1 MGGVT
6 RVCIQSAEDIRHLGE
21 LDKKM
26 WTVLSCPVNGLE
38 ISSDSLSLMD
48 QDGDGQLRLKEVVAT
63 AEWLCAT
70 LKDAQSLF
78 EKKDS
83 IAIDNISDE
92 SLVAVARKVN
102 ADADVSSLADVQAAI
117 DAVTIEAQEV
127 PAAPLEADVIAAYKE
142 KSAEYAAYFEQEKL
156 QKLGLASIP
165 EDAPKPGMTEKKFV
179 EMGKQI
185 ADWESEVESLK
196 LKVERISLAD
206 VQAAI
211 DAVTIEAQEVPAA
224 PLEADVIAAY
234 KEKSA
239 EYAAYFEQEKLQK
252 LGLASIPEETPK
264 PGMTEKK
271 FVEMGK
277 QIADWEA
284 AKAAAET
291 ANADALA
298 AAKAEFEPLRK
309 LLLLHRDFYR
319 LLRNFVTLED
329 FYDND
334 EKTIASFQAGTLILD
349 QRACKLCIRVNDLA
363 KHDSQ
368 APLSGMYLLYC
379 NCENKKTGKK
389 LQIVAAMTQGEIK
402 NLSVGKNGIF
412 YDNDGLDYDA
422 TVFKI
427 IENPISIRQAFW
439 TPYRK
444 MAKWVEDKI
453 NKSAA
458 EKDAKAFDDMTAK
471 ADAAANPNAE
481 KKPAFDIAKFAG
493 IFAAIGMALGM
504 IGTALAAV
512 AGGLASLNWWQL
524 IIVFICILLVIS
536 GPSMIMAWMKLRRRN
551 LAPVLNANGWAVNAD
566 AIISVPFGLK
576 LTEQVRF
583 PFTKNPVKKS
593 PAGKI
598 CLVILL
604 LIILGLGGYGIY
616 KYITKE
622 EVTAEEVMEVTE
634 TEANPAL
641 TMEETEAPA
650 ETPETEMGAE

>member
-1 MGGVT
+1 MSKYKWSFANVGGVT
-6 RVCIQSAEDIRHLGE
+6 RVRIKSAEDVRHLGE

-38 ISSDSLSLMD
+38 ISSDSLRLMD

-63 AEWLCAT
+63 ADWLCAT
-70 LKDAQSLF
+70 LRDPQSLF
-78 EKKDS
+78 EQSDVINIKN
-83 IAIDNISDE
+83 IADEGIRVISDK
-92 SLVAVARKVN
+92 LQKDGKVA
-102 ADADVSSLADVQAAI
+102 LADVQAAI
-117 DAVTIEAQEV
+117 DGIAIETPEM
-127 PAAPLEADVIAAYKE
+127 PAAPFEADVIAAYKA
-142 KSAEYAAYFEQEKL
+142 KSPEYAAYFEQEKL

-165 EDAPKPGMTEKKFV
+165 EDAPKPGMTEKKFI
-179 EMGKQI
+179 EMGDQI
-185 ADWESEVESLK
+185 SKWESEVESIK
-196 LKVERISLAD
+196 SKVES
-206 VQAAI
+206 
-211 DAVTIEAQEVPAA
+211 
-224 PLEADVIAAY
+224 
-234 KEKSA
+234 
-239 EYAAYFEQEKLQK
+239 
-252 LGLASIPEETPK
+252 
-264 PGMTEKK
+264 
-271 FVEMGK
+271 EM
-277 QIADWEA
+277 
-284 AKAAAET
+284 
-291 ANADALA
+291 A

-334 EKTIASFQAGTLILD
+334 EKTVASFLAGTLILD

-412 YDNDGLDYDA
+412 YDNNGLDYDA

-427 IENPISIRQAFW
+427 IENPISLRQAFW
-439 TPYRK
+439 NPYRK

-458 EKDAKAFDDMTAK
+458 EKDAKTFDDMTAK
-471 ADAAANPNAE
+471 VATAADPNAE
-481 KKPAFDIAKFAG
+481 KKSAFDIAKFAG

-504 IGTALAAV
+504 IGTALASV
-512 AGGLASLNWWQL
+512 AQGWIRLTWWQQ
-524 IIVFICILLVIS
+524 IIVFVCILLIIS

-551 LAPVLNANGWAVNAD
+551 LAPVLNANGWAINAD
-566 AIISVPFGLK
+566 SIISVPFGLK

-583 PFTKNPVKKS
+583 PFTKNPAKKS

-598 CLVILL
+598 FLVILL
-604 LIILGLGGYGIY
+604 LIILGLGGFGIY

-622 EVTAEEVMEVTE
+622 EVTAEEVMEATE
-634 TEANPAL
+634 AEANPAVSL
-641 TMEETEAPA
+641 ENAEASETEEDA
-650 ETPETEMGAE
+650 E

>member
-6 RVCIQSAEDIRHLGE
+6 RVRIKSAEDVRHLGE

-38 ISSDSLSLMD
+38 ISSDSLRLMD

-63 AEWLCAT
+63 ADWLCAI
-70 LKDAQSLF
+70 LRDPQSLF
-78 EKKDS
+78 EQSDVIKIEN
-83 IAIDNISDE
+83 IADEGIRVISDK
-92 SLVAVARKVN
+92 LQKDGKVA
-102 ADADVSSLADVQAAI
+102 LADVQAAI
-117 DAVTIEAQEV
+117 DAIAIETPEM
-127 PAAPLEADVIAAYKE
+127 PAAPFEADVIAAYKA
-142 KSAEYAAYFEQEKL
+142 KSPEYAAYFEQEKL

-165 EDAPKPGMTEKKFV
+165 EDAPKPGMTEKKFI
-179 EMGKQI
+179 EMGDQI
-185 ADWESEVESLK
+185 SKWESEVESIK
-196 LKVERISLAD
+196 SKVES
-206 VQAAI
+206 
-211 DAVTIEAQEVPAA
+211 
-224 PLEADVIAAY
+224 
-234 KEKSA
+234 
-239 EYAAYFEQEKLQK
+239 
-252 LGLASIPEETPK
+252 
-264 PGMTEKK
+264 
-271 FVEMGK
+271 EM
-277 QIADWEA
+277 
-284 AKAAAET
+284 
-291 ANADALA
+291 A

-334 EKTIASFQAGTLILD
+334 EKTVASFLAGTLILD

-412 YDNDGLDYDA
+412 YDNNGLDYDA

-427 IENPISIRQAFW
+427 IENPISLRQAFW
-439 TPYRK
+439 NPYRK

-458 EKDAKAFDDMTAK
+458 EKDAKTFDDMTAK
-471 ADAAANPNAE
+471 VATAADPNAE
-481 KKPAFDIAKFAG
+481 KKSAFDIAKFAG

-504 IGTALAAV
+504 IGTALASV
-512 AGGLASLNWWQL
+512 AQGWIGLTWWQQ
-524 IIVFICILLVIS
+524 IIVFVCILLIIS

-551 LAPVLNANGWAVNAD
+551 LAPVLNANGWAINAD
-566 AIISVPFGLK
+566 SIISVPFGLK

-583 PFTKNPVKKS
+583 PFTKNPAKKN

-598 CLVILL
+598 FLVILL
-604 LIILGLGGYGIY
+604 LIILGLGGFGIY

-622 EVTAEEVMEVTE
+622 EVTAEEVMEATE
-634 TEANPAL
+634 AEANPAVSL
-641 TMEETEAPA
+641 ENAEVSETE
-650 ETPETEMGAE
+650 EGAE

>member
-1 MGGVT
+1 MSKYKWSFANVGGVT
-6 RVCIQSAEDIRHLGE
+6 RVRIKSAEDVRHLGE

-38 ISSDSLSLMD
+38 ISSDSLRLMD

-63 AEWLCAT
+63 ADWLCAT
-70 LKDAQSLF
+70 LRDPQSLF
-78 EKKDS
+78 EQSDVIKIEN
-83 IAIDNISDE
+83 IADEGIRVISDK
-92 SLVAVARKVN
+92 LQKDGKVA
-102 ADADVSSLADVQAAI
+102 LADVQAAI
-117 DAVTIEAQEV
+117 DAIAIETPEM
-127 PAAPLEADVIAAYKE
+127 PAAPFEADVIAAYKA
-142 KSAEYAAYFEQEKL
+142 KSPEYAAYFEQEKL

-165 EDAPKPGMTEKKFV
+165 EDAPKPGMTEKKFI
-179 EMGKQI
+179 EMGDQI
-185 ADWESEVESLK
+185 SKWESEVESIK
-196 LKVERISLAD
+196 SKVES
-206 VQAAI
+206 
-211 DAVTIEAQEVPAA
+211 
-224 PLEADVIAAY
+224 
-234 KEKSA
+234 
-239 EYAAYFEQEKLQK
+239 
-252 LGLASIPEETPK
+252 
-264 PGMTEKK
+264 
-271 FVEMGK
+271 EM
-277 QIADWEA
+277 
-284 AKAAAET
+284 
-291 ANADALA
+291 A

-334 EKTIASFQAGTLILD
+334 EKTVASFLAGTLILD

-427 IENPISIRQAFW
+427 IENPISLRQAFW
-439 TPYRK
+439 NPYRK

-458 EKDAKAFDDMTAK
+458 EKDAKTFDDMTAK
-471 ADAAANPNAE
+471 VATAADPNAE
-481 KKPAFDIAKFAG
+481 KKSAFDIAKFAG

-504 IGTALAAV
+504 IGTALV
-512 AGGLASLNWWQL
+512 KVGEGMKDLPWWQYL
-524 IIVFICILLVIS
+524 IIFVCILLIIS

-551 LAPVLNANGWAVNAD
+551 LAPVLNANGWAINAD
-566 AIISVPFGLK
+566 SIISVPFGLK

-583 PFTKNPVKKS
+583 PFTQNPAKKN

-598 CLVILL
+598 FLVILL
-604 LIILGLGGYGIY
+604 LIILGLGGFGIY

-622 EVTAEEVMEVTE
+622 EVTAEEVMEATE
-634 TEANPAL
+634 AEANPAL
-641 TMEETEAPA
+641 TLENAEAP
-650 ETPETEMGAE
+650 ETKEAQQ

>member
-1 MGGVT
+1 MSKYKWSFANVGGVT
-6 RVCIQSAEDIRHLGE
+6 RVRIKSAEDVRHLGE

-38 ISSDSLSLMD
+38 ISSDSLRLMD

-63 AEWLCAT
+63 ADWLCAT
-70 LKDAQSLF
+70 LQDPQSLF
-78 EKKDS
+78 EQSDVIKIEN
-83 IAIDNISDE
+83 IADEGIRVISDK
-92 SLVAVARKVN
+92 LQKDGKVA
-102 ADADVSSLADVQAAI
+102 LADVQAAI
-117 DAVTIEAQEV
+117 DAIAIETPEM
-127 PAAPLEADVIAAYKE
+127 PAAPFEADVIAAYKA
-142 KSAEYAAYFEQEKL
+142 KSPEYAAYFEQEKL

-165 EDAPKPGMTEKKFV
+165 EDAPKPGMTEKKFI
-179 EMGKQI
+179 EMGDQI
-185 ADWESEVESLK
+185 SKWESEVESIK
-196 LKVERISLAD
+196 SKVES
-206 VQAAI
+206 
-211 DAVTIEAQEVPAA
+211 
-224 PLEADVIAAY
+224 
-234 KEKSA
+234 
-239 EYAAYFEQEKLQK
+239 
-252 LGLASIPEETPK
+252 
-264 PGMTEKK
+264 
-271 FVEMGK
+271 EM
-277 QIADWEA
+277 
-284 AKAAAET
+284 
-291 ANADALA
+291 A

-334 EKTIASFQAGTLILD
+334 EKTVASFLAGTLILD

-427 IENPISIRQAFW
+427 IENPISLRQAFW
-439 TPYRK
+439 NPYRK

-458 EKDAKAFDDMTAK
+458 EKDAKTFDDMTAK
-471 ADAAANPNAE
+471 VATAADPNVE
-481 KKPAFDIAKFAG
+481 KKSAFDIAKFAG

-504 IGTALAAV
+504 IGTALV
-512 AGGLASLNWWQL
+512 EVGKEMSGLAWWQYL
-524 IIVFICILLVIS
+524 IIFVCILLIIS

-551 LAPVLNANGWAVNAD
+551 LAPVLNANGWAINAD
-566 AIISVPFGLK
+566 SIISVPFGLK

-583 PFTKNPVKKS
+583 PFTKNPAKKN
-593 PAGKI
+593 PTGKI
-598 CLVILL
+598 FLVILL
-604 LIILGLGGYGIY
+604 LIILGLGGFGIY

-622 EVTAEEVMEVTE
+622 EVTAEEVMEATE
-634 TEANPAL
+634 AEANPAL
-641 TMEETEAPA
+641 TLENAEAP
-650 ETPETEMGAE
+650 ETKEAQQ

>member
-63 AEWLCAT
+63 ADWLCAT

-102 ADADVSSLADVQAAI
+102 ADADVISLADVQAAI

-185 ADWESEVESLK
+185 ADWE
-196 LKVERISLAD
+196 
-206 VQAAI
+206 
-211 DAVTIEAQEVPAA
+211 
-224 PLEADVIAAY
+224 
-234 KEKSA
+234 
-239 EYAAYFEQEKLQK
+239 
-252 LGLASIPEETPK
+252 
-264 PGMTEKK
+264 
-271 FVEMGK
+271 
-277 QIADWEA
+277 A

-334 EKTIASFQAGTLILD
+334 EKTVASFQAGTLILD

-583 PFTKNPVKKS
+583 PFTKNPVKKN

-641 TMEETEAPA
+641 TMEETETPA
-650 ETPETEMGAE
+650 ETPETEKGAE

>member
-6 RVCIQSAEDIRHLGE
+6 RVCIQSAEDVRHLGE

-63 AEWLCAT
+63 ADWLCAT
-70 LKDAQSLF
+70 LKDPQSLF
-78 EKKDS
+78 EQSDS
-83 IAIDNISDE
+83 ILLDNIIDE
-92 SLVAVARKVN
+92 SIVAVARK
-102 ADADVSSLADVQAAI
+102 I
-117 DAVTIEAQEV
+117 
-127 PAAPLEADVIAAYKE
+127 
-142 KSAEYAAYFEQEKL
+142 
-156 QKLGLASIP
+156 
-165 EDAPKPGMTEKKFV
+165 
-179 EMGKQI
+179 
-185 ADWESEVESLK
+185 VESLK
-196 LKVERISLAD
+196 FKVERISLAD

-211 DAVTIEAQEVPAA
+211 DAIAIETPEMPAA
-224 PLEADVIAAY
+224 PFEADVIAAY
-234 KEKSA
+234 KAKSP

-271 FVEMGK
+271 FIEMGD
-277 QIADWEA
+277 QISKWESEVESI
-284 AKAAAET
+284 KSQVESE
-291 ANADALA
+291 LA

-334 EKTIASFQAGTLILD
+334 EKTVASFQAGTLILD

-389 LQIVAAMTQGEIK
+389 LQIVTAMTQGEIK
-402 NLSVGKNGIF
+402 NLNVGKNGIF

-471 ADAAANPNAE
+471 ADATVANPNAE
-481 KKPAFDIAKFAG
+481 QKPAFDIAKFAG

-551 LAPVLNANGWAVNAD
+551 LAPVLNANGWAINAD
-566 AIISVPFGLK
+566 SIISVPFGMK

-583 PFTKNPVKKS
+583 PFTQNPAKKS

-598 CLVILL
+598 FLVIVL
-604 LIILGLGGYGIY
+604 LIVLGLGGYGIY

-622 EVTAEEVMEVTE
+622 EVTAEEVMEATE
-634 TEANPAL
+634 AEANPAL
-641 TMEETEAPA
+641 TLEEAEAPA
-650 ETPETEMGAE
+650 EAPETEEGAE

>member
-1 MGGVT
+1 MSKYKWSFANVGGVT
-6 RVCIQSAEDIRHLGE
+6 RVRIKSAEDVRHLGE

-38 ISSDSLSLMD
+38 ISSDSLRLMD

-63 AEWLCAT
+63 ADWLCAT
-70 LKDAQSLF
+70 LRDPQSLF
-78 EKKDS
+78 EQSDVIKIEN
-83 IAIDNISDE
+83 IADEGIRVISDK
-92 SLVAVARKVN
+92 LQKDGKVA
-102 ADADVSSLADVQAAI
+102 LADVQAAI
-117 DAVTIEAQEV
+117 DGIAIETPEM
-127 PAAPLEADVIAAYKE
+127 PAAPFEADVIAAYKA
-142 KSAEYAAYFEQEKL
+142 KSPEYAAYFEQEKL

-165 EDAPKPGMTEKKFV
+165 EDAPKPGMTEKKFI
-179 EMGKQI
+179 EMGDQI
-185 ADWESEVESLK
+185 SKWESEVESIK
-196 LKVERISLAD
+196 SKVES
-206 VQAAI
+206 
-211 DAVTIEAQEVPAA
+211 
-224 PLEADVIAAY
+224 
-234 KEKSA
+234 
-239 EYAAYFEQEKLQK
+239 
-252 LGLASIPEETPK
+252 
-264 PGMTEKK
+264 
-271 FVEMGK
+271 EM
-277 QIADWEA
+277 
-284 AKAAAET
+284 
-291 ANADALA
+291 A

-334 EKTIASFQAGTLILD
+334 EKTVASFLAGTLILD

-412 YDNDGLDYDA
+412 YDNNGLDYDA

-427 IENPISIRQAFW
+427 IENPISLRQAFW
-439 TPYRK
+439 NPYRK

-458 EKDAKAFDDMTAK
+458 EKDAKTFDDMTAK
-471 ADAAANPNAE
+471 VATAADPNAE
-481 KKPAFDIAKFAG
+481 KKSAFDIAKFAG

-504 IGTALAAV
+504 IGTALASV
-512 AGGLASLNWWQL
+512 AQGWISLTWWQQ
-524 IIVFICILLVIS
+524 IIVFVCILLIIS

-551 LAPVLNANGWAVNAD
+551 LAPVLNANGWAINAD
-566 AIISVPFGLK
+566 SIISVPFGLK

-583 PFTKNPVKKS
+583 PFTKNPAKKN

-598 CLVILL
+598 FLVILL
-604 LIILGLGGYGIY
+604 LIILGLGGFGIY

-622 EVTAEEVMEVTE
+622 EVTAEEVMEATE
-634 TEANPAL
+634 AEANPAVSL
-641 TMEETEAPA
+641 ENAEVSETE
-650 ETPETEMGAE
+650 EGAE

>member
-6 RVCIQSAEDIRHLGE
+6 RVRIKSAEDVRHLGE

-38 ISSDSLSLMD
+38 ISSDSLRLMD

-63 AEWLCAT
+63 ADWLCAT
-70 LKDAQSLF
+70 LRDPQSLF
-78 EKKDS
+78 EQSDVINIKN
-83 IAIDNISDE
+83 IADEGIHVISDK
-92 SLVAVARKVN
+92 LQKDGKVA
-102 ADADVSSLADVQAAI
+102 LADVQAAI
-117 DAVTIEAQEV
+117 DAIAIETPEM
-127 PAAPLEADVIAAYKE
+127 PAAPFEADVIAAYKA
-142 KSAEYAAYFEQEKL
+142 KSPEYAAYFEQEKL

-165 EDAPKPGMTEKKFV
+165 EDAPKPGMTEKKFI
-179 EMGKQI
+179 EMGDQI
-185 ADWESEVESLK
+185 SKWESEVESIK
-196 LKVERISLAD
+196 SKVES
-206 VQAAI
+206 
-211 DAVTIEAQEVPAA
+211 
-224 PLEADVIAAY
+224 
-234 KEKSA
+234 
-239 EYAAYFEQEKLQK
+239 
-252 LGLASIPEETPK
+252 
-264 PGMTEKK
+264 
-271 FVEMGK
+271 EM
-277 QIADWEA
+277 
-284 AKAAAET
+284 
-291 ANADALA
+291 A

-334 EKTIASFQAGTLILD
+334 EKTVASFLAGTLILD

-412 YDNDGLDYDA
+412 YDNNGLDYDA

-427 IENPISIRQAFW
+427 IENPISLRQAFW
-439 TPYRK
+439 NPYRK

-458 EKDAKAFDDMTAK
+458 EKDAKTFDDMTAK
-471 ADAAANPNAE
+471 VATAADPNAE
-481 KKPAFDIAKFAG
+481 KKSAFDIAKFAG

-504 IGTALAAV
+504 IGTALASV
-512 AGGLASLNWWQL
+512 AQGWISLTWWQQ
-524 IIVFICILLVIS
+524 IIVFVCILLIIS

-551 LAPVLNANGWAVNAD
+551 LAPVLNANGWAINAD
-566 AIISVPFGLK
+566 SIISVPFGLK

-583 PFTKNPVKKS
+583 PFTKNPAKKN

-598 CLVILL
+598 FLVILL
-604 LIILGLGGYGIY
+604 LIILGLGGFGIY

-622 EVTAEEVMEVTE
+622 EVTAEEVMEATE
-634 TEANPAL
+634 AEANPAVSL
-641 TMEETEAPA
+641 ENAEVSETKEAQQ
-650 ETPETEMGAE
+650 

>member
-1 MGGVT
+1 MSKYKWSFANVGGVT
-6 RVCIQSAEDIRHLGE
+6 RVRIKSAEDVRHLGE

-38 ISSDSLSLMD
+38 ISSDSLRLMD

-63 AEWLCAT
+63 ADWLCAT
-70 LKDAQSLF
+70 LRDPQSLF
-78 EKKDS
+78 EQSDVIKIEN
-83 IAIDNISDE
+83 IADEGIRVISDK
-92 SLVAVARKVN
+92 LQKDGKVA
-102 ADADVSSLADVQAAI
+102 LADVQAAI
-117 DAVTIEAQEV
+117 DAIAIETPEM
-127 PAAPLEADVIAAYKE
+127 PAAPFEADVIAAYKA
-142 KSAEYAAYFEQEKL
+142 KSPEYAAYFEQEKL

-165 EDAPKPGMTEKKFV
+165 EDAPKPGMTEKKFI
-179 EMGKQI
+179 EMGDQI
-185 ADWESEVESLK
+185 SKWESEVESIK
-196 LKVERISLAD
+196 SKVES
-206 VQAAI
+206 
-211 DAVTIEAQEVPAA
+211 E
-224 PLEADVIAAY
+224 
-234 KEKSA
+234 
-239 EYAAYFEQEKLQK
+239 
-252 LGLASIPEETPK
+252 
-264 PGMTEKK
+264 
-271 FVEMGK
+271 
-277 QIADWEA
+277 
-284 AKAAAET
+284 
-291 ANADALA
+291 LA

-334 EKTIASFQAGTLILD
+334 EKTVASFLAGTLILD

-427 IENPISIRQAFW
+427 IENPISLRQAFW
-439 TPYRK
+439 NPYRK

-458 EKDAKAFDDMTAK
+458 EKDAKTFDDMTAK
-471 ADAAANPNAE
+471 VATAADPNAE
-481 KKPAFDIAKFAG
+481 KKSAFDIAKFAG

-504 IGTALAAV
+504 IGTALV
-512 AGGLASLNWWQL
+512 KVGEGMKDLPWWQYL
-524 IIVFICILLVIS
+524 IIFVCILLIIS

-551 LAPVLNANGWAVNAD
+551 LAPVLNANGWAINAD
-566 AIISVPFGLK
+566 SIISVPFGLK

-583 PFTKNPVKKS
+583 PFTKNPAKKN

-598 CLVILL
+598 FLVILL
-604 LIILGLGGYGIY
+604 LIILGLGGFGIY

-622 EVTAEEVMEVTE
+622 EVTAEEVMEATE
-634 TEANPAL
+634 AEANPAVSL
-641 TMEETEAPA
+641 ENAEASETE
-650 ETPETEMGAE
+650 EGAE

>member
-1 MGGVT
+1 MSKYKWSFANVGGVT
-6 RVCIQSAEDIRHLGE
+6 RVRIKSAEDVRHLGE

-38 ISSDSLSLMD
+38 ISSDSLRLMD

-63 AEWLCAT
+63 ADWLCAT
-70 LKDAQSLF
+70 LQDPQSLF
-78 EKKDS
+78 EQSDVINIKN
-83 IAIDNISDE
+83 IADEGIRVISDK
-92 SLVAVARKVN
+92 LQKDGKVA
-102 ADADVSSLADVQAAI
+102 LADVQAAI
-117 DAVTIEAQEV
+117 DAIAIETPEM
-127 PAAPLEADVIAAYKE
+127 PAAPFEADVIAAYKA
-142 KSAEYAAYFEQEKL
+142 KSPEYAAYFEQEKL
-156 QKLGLASIP
+156 QKQGLASIP
-165 EDAPKPGMTEKKFV
+165 EDAPKPGMTEKKFI
-179 EMGKQI
+179 EMGDQI
-185 ADWESEVESLK
+185 SKWESEVESIK
-196 LKVERISLAD
+196 SKVES
-206 VQAAI
+206 
-211 DAVTIEAQEVPAA
+211 
-224 PLEADVIAAY
+224 
-234 KEKSA
+234 
-239 EYAAYFEQEKLQK
+239 
-252 LGLASIPEETPK
+252 
-264 PGMTEKK
+264 
-271 FVEMGK
+271 EM
-277 QIADWEA
+277 
-284 AKAAAET
+284 
-291 ANADALA
+291 A

-334 EKTIASFQAGTLILD
+334 EKTVASFLAGTLILD

-427 IENPISIRQAFW
+427 IENPISLRQAFW
-439 TPYRK
+439 NPYRK

-458 EKDAKAFDDMTAK
+458 EKDAKTFDDMTAK
-471 ADAAANPNAE
+471 VATAADPNAE
-481 KKPAFDIAKFAG
+481 KKSAFDIAKFAG

-504 IGTALAAV
+504 IGTALASV
-512 AGGLASLNWWQL
+512 AQGWISLTWWQQ
-524 IIVFICILLVIS
+524 IIVFVCILLIIS

-551 LAPVLNANGWAVNAD
+551 LAPVLNANGWAINAD
-566 AIISVPFGLK
+566 SIISVPFGLK

-583 PFTKNPVKKS
+583 PFTKNPAKKN

-598 CLVILL
+598 FLVILL
-604 LIILGLGGYGIY
+604 LIILGLGGFGIY

-622 EVTAEEVMEVTE
+622 EVTAEEVMEATEAEVNPAVSLENAEVSE
-634 TEANPAL
+634 TE
-641 TMEETEAPA
+641 EVA
-650 ETPETEMGAE
+650 E

>member
-1 MGGVT
+1 MSKYKWSFANVGGVT
-6 RVCIQSAEDIRHLGE
+6 RVRIKSAEDVRHLGE

-38 ISSDSLSLMD
+38 ISSDSLRLMD

-63 AEWLCAT
+63 ADWLCAT
-70 LKDAQSLF
+70 LRDPQSLF
-78 EKKDS
+78 EQSDVIKIEN
-83 IAIDNISDE
+83 IADEGIRVISDK
-92 SLVAVARKVN
+92 LQKDGKVA
-102 ADADVSSLADVQAAI
+102 LADVQAAI
-117 DAVTIEAQEV
+117 DAIAIETPEM
-127 PAAPLEADVIAAYKE
+127 PAAPFEADVIAAYKA
-142 KSAEYAAYFEQEKL
+142 KSPEYAAYFEQEKL

-165 EDAPKPGMTEKKFV
+165 EDAPKPGMTEKKFI
-179 EMGKQI
+179 EMGDQI
-185 ADWESEVESLK
+185 SKWESEVESIK
-196 LKVERISLAD
+196 SKVES
-206 VQAAI
+206 
-211 DAVTIEAQEVPAA
+211 
-224 PLEADVIAAY
+224 
-234 KEKSA
+234 
-239 EYAAYFEQEKLQK
+239 
-252 LGLASIPEETPK
+252 
-264 PGMTEKK
+264 
-271 FVEMGK
+271 EM
-277 QIADWEA
+277 
-284 AKAAAET
+284 
-291 ANADALA
+291 A

-334 EKTIASFQAGTLILD
+334 EKTVASFLAGTLILD

-402 NLSVGKNGIF
+402 NLSVGRNGIF

-427 IENPISIRQAFW
+427 IENPISLRQAFW
-439 TPYRK
+439 NPYRK

-458 EKDAKAFDDMTAK
+458 EKDAKTFDDMTAK
-471 ADAAANPNAE
+471 VATAADPNAE
-481 KKPAFDIAKFAG
+481 KKSAFDIAKFAG

-504 IGTALAAV
+504 IGTALV
-512 AGGLASLNWWQL
+512 KVGEGMKDLPWWQYL
-524 IIVFICILLVIS
+524 IIFVCILLIIS

-551 LAPVLNANGWAVNAD
+551 LAPVLNANGWAINAD
-566 AIISVPFGLK
+566 SIISVPFGLK

-583 PFTKNPVKKS
+583 PFTKNPAKKN

-598 CLVILL
+598 FLVILL
-604 LIILGLGGYGIY
+604 LIILGLGGFGIY

-622 EVTAEEVMEVTE
+622 EVTAEEVMEATE
-634 TEANPAL
+634 AEANPAVSL
-641 TMEETEAPA
+641 ENAEVSETE
-650 ETPETEMGAE
+650 EGAE

>member
-1 MGGVT
+1 MSKYKWSFANVGGVT
-6 RVCIQSAEDIRHLGE
+6 RVRIKSAEDVRHWGE

-38 ISSDSLSLMD
+38 ISSDSLRLMD

-63 AEWLCAT
+63 ADWLCAT
-70 LKDAQSLF
+70 LRDPQSLF
-78 EKKDS
+78 EQSDVIKIEN
-83 IAIDNISDE
+83 IADEGIHVISDK
-92 SLVAVARKVN
+92 LQKDGKVA
-102 ADADVSSLADVQAAI
+102 LADVQAAI
-117 DAVTIEAQEV
+117 DAIAIETPEM
-127 PAAPLEADVIAAYKE
+127 PAAPFEADVIAAYKA
-142 KSAEYAAYFEQEKL
+142 KSPEYAAYFEQEKL
-156 QKLGLASIP
+156 QKLGLATIP
-165 EDAPKPGMTEKKFV
+165 EDAPKPGMTEKKFI
-179 EMGKQI
+179 EMGDQI
-185 ADWESEVESLK
+185 SKWESEVESIK
-196 LKVERISLAD
+196 SKVES
-206 VQAAI
+206 
-211 DAVTIEAQEVPAA
+211 
-224 PLEADVIAAY
+224 
-234 KEKSA
+234 
-239 EYAAYFEQEKLQK
+239 
-252 LGLASIPEETPK
+252 
-264 PGMTEKK
+264 
-271 FVEMGK
+271 EM
-277 QIADWEA
+277 
-284 AKAAAET
+284 
-291 ANADALA
+291 A

-334 EKTIASFQAGTLILD
+334 EKTVASFLAGTLILD

-412 YDNDGLDYDA
+412 YDNNGLDYDA

-427 IENPISIRQAFW
+427 IENPISLRQAFW
-439 TPYRK
+439 NPYRK

-458 EKDAKAFDDMTAK
+458 EKDAKTFDDMTAK
-471 ADAAANPNAE
+471 VATAADPNAE
-481 KKPAFDIAKFAG
+481 KKSAFDIAKFAG

-504 IGTALAAV
+504 IGTALV
-512 AGGLASLNWWQL
+512 KVGEGMKDLPWWQYL
-524 IIVFICILLVIS
+524 IIFVCILLIIS

-551 LAPVLNANGWAVNAD
+551 LAPVLNANGWAINAD
-566 AIISVPFGLK
+566 SIISVPFGLK

-583 PFTKNPVKKS
+583 PFTKNPAKKN

-598 CLVILL
+598 FLVILL
-604 LIILGLGGYGIY
+604 LIILGLGGFGIY

-622 EVTAEEVMEVTE
+622 EVTAEEVMEATE
-634 TEANPAL
+634 AEANPAVSL
-641 TMEETEAPA
+641 ENAEVSETE
-650 ETPETEMGAE
+650 EGAE

>member
-6 RVCIQSAEDIRHLGE
+6 RVCIQSAEDVRHLGE

-102 ADADVSSLADVQAAI
+102 ADADV
-117 DAVTIEAQEV
+117 
-127 PAAPLEADVIAAYKE
+127 
-142 KSAEYAAYFEQEKL
+142 
-156 QKLGLASIP
+156 
-165 EDAPKPGMTEKKFV
+165 
-179 EMGKQI
+179 
-185 ADWESEVESLK
+185 
-196 LKVERISLAD
+196 ISLAD

-334 EKTIASFQAGTLILD
+334 EKTVASFQAGTLILD

-641 TMEETEAPA
+641 TLEETETPA
-650 ETPETEMGAE
+650 ETPETEKGAE

>member
-1 MGGVT
+1 MSKYKWSFANVGGVT
-6 RVCIQSAEDIRHLGE
+6 RVRIKSAEDVRHLGE

-38 ISSDSLSLMD
+38 ISSDSLRLMD

-63 AEWLCAT
+63 ADWLCAT
-70 LKDAQSLF
+70 LRDPQSLF
-78 EKKDS
+78 EQSDVINIKN
-83 IAIDNISDE
+83 IADEGIRVISDK
-92 SLVAVARKVN
+92 LQKDGKVA
-102 ADADVSSLADVQAAI
+102 LADVQAAI
-117 DAVTIEAQEV
+117 DAIAIETPEM
-127 PAAPLEADVIAAYKE
+127 PAAPFEADVIAAYKA
-142 KSAEYAAYFEQEKL
+142 KSPEYAAYFEQEKL
-156 QKLGLASIP
+156 QKLGLATIP
-165 EDAPKPGMTEKKFV
+165 EDAPKPGMTEKKFI
-179 EMGKQI
+179 EMGDQI
-185 ADWESEVESLK
+185 SKWESEVESIK
-196 LKVERISLAD
+196 SKVES
-206 VQAAI
+206 
-211 DAVTIEAQEVPAA
+211 
-224 PLEADVIAAY
+224 
-234 KEKSA
+234 
-239 EYAAYFEQEKLQK
+239 
-252 LGLASIPEETPK
+252 
-264 PGMTEKK
+264 
-271 FVEMGK
+271 EM
-277 QIADWEA
+277 
-284 AKAAAET
+284 
-291 ANADALA
+291 A

-334 EKTIASFQAGTLILD
+334 EKTVASFLAGTLILD

-427 IENPISIRQAFW
+427 IENPISLRQAFW
-439 TPYRK
+439 NPYRK

-458 EKDAKAFDDMTAK
+458 EKDAKTFDDMTAK
-471 ADAAANPNAE
+471 VATAADPNAE
-481 KKPAFDIAKFAG
+481 KKSAFDIAKFAG

-504 IGTALAAV
+504 IGTALASV
-512 AGGLASLNWWQL
+512 AQGWISLTWWQQ
-524 IIVFICILLVIS
+524 IIVFVCILLIIS

-551 LAPVLNANGWAVNAD
+551 LAPVLNANGWAINAD
-566 AIISVPFGLK
+566 SIISVPFGLK

-583 PFTKNPVKKS
+583 PFTKNPAKKN

-598 CLVILL
+598 FLVILL
-604 LIILGLGGYGIY
+604 LIILGLGGFGIY

-622 EVTAEEVMEVTE
+622 EVTAEEVMEATE
-634 TEANPAL
+634 AEANPAVSL
-641 TMEETEAPA
+641 ENAEVSETE
-650 ETPETEMGAE
+650 EGAE